1 MKHSTEVSAE
11 PPVAATTVASDQPS
25 RAPLVGYAFAAI
37 GAVLFST
44 KAIIIKL
51 AYADGI
57 NAETLL
63 ALRMLLSLPFYAAIG
78 LISVAE
84 RRRIGR
90 TLPDRRAV
98 LYASLVGMLGYWFA
112 SYTDFL
118 GLVYISAQFERLILF
133 TYPAFVVVLGALF
146 FAQPI
151 RATTLIGIAISYAGL
166 ALIFATKSSVDEGSD
181 VTLGATLVLSA
192 ALAFALYQLL
202 AKGLIG
208 TIGPRLFTCIA
219 MSGAAAAALLQ
230 FALTQPLESIL
241 VSPHML
247 FYGVL
252 LAIGATVLPSFLLNA
267 ALQKISAQANATI
280 GTLSPVVTILL
291 AVIILGEHFSL
302 TDALGTALV
311 IAGVGW
317 FTLADRRR

>member
-1 MKHSTEVSAE
+1 MKRSTEVSAE

-90 TLPDRRAV
+90 PLPAQRPV
-98 LYASLVGMLGYWFA
+98 VYAALVGMLGYWFA

-151 RATTLIGIAISYAGL
+151 RAT
-166 ALIFATKSSVDEGSD
+166 
-181 VTLGATLVLSA
+181 
-192 ALAFALYQLL
+192 
-202 AKGLIG
+202 
-208 TIGPRLFTCIA
+208 
-219 MSGAAAAALLQ
+219 
-230 FALTQPLESIL
+230 
-241 VSPHML
+241 
-247 FYGVL
+247 
-252 LAIGATVLPSFLLNA
+252 N
-267 ALQKISAQANATI
+267 
-280 GTLSPVVTILL
+280 
-291 AVIILGEHFSL
+291 
-302 TDALGTALV
+302 
-311 IAGVGW
+311 
-317 FTLADRRR
+317 ADRDRDQLRGPGADLRHQIVDGRSAPMLRLARRLCSPRRSPSRSISFSPKD